1 MIWGAYRLDFSVI
14 FCILKPGESYINRWL
29 AKRSHLQNYFVNLQ
43 KSFNN
48 VFQPKSQI
56 KIEEVFN

>member
-43 KSFNN
+43 KSFRT
-48 VFQPKSQI
+48 F
-56 KIEEVFN
+56 FNLKVK